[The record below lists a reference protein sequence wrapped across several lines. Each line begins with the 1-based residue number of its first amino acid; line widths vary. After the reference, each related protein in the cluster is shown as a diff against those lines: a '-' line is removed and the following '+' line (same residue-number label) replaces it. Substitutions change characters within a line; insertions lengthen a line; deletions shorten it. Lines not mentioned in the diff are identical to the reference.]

1 MGIDDALDFNSL
13 VEAITRIHA
22 ELAARATRAV
32 NISLTL
38 RNWFIGYYI
47 REYELG
53 GSDRAAYGE
62 KLLESLS
69 LKLAERGMK
78 RVDTRELR
86 RFRQF
91 YLTYPQ
97 IREALTPE
105 LVKNISRC
113 SIRPKEAEF
122 GDSSRSVESYIRD
135 LKG

>member
-13 VEAITRIHA
+13 VEAITGIHE
-22 ELAARATRAV
+22 ELAAKATRAV

-38 RNWFIGYYI
+38 RNWLIGYYI
-47 REYELG
+47 REYKLG

-69 LKLAERGMK
+69 LKLAEKGMK

-91 YLTYPQ
+91 YLAYPQ
-97 IREALTPE
+97 IREALTPD
-105 LVKNISRC
+105 LVKMLPAAASV
-113 SIRPKEAEF
+113 PKK
-122 GDSSRSVESYIRD
+122 RD
-135 LKG
+135 